1 VISGAPIVGYVMA
14 LPDTGPLFLHSLMNQ
29 DMPLAG
35 AMVLI
40 FCALTIFGTFL
51 SDFLLALVDPR
62 IKMT

>member
-1 VISGAPIVGYVMA
+1 MA

-40 FCALTIFGTFL
+40 FCALTILGTFV
-51 SDFLLALVDPR
+51 SDFLLALLDPR
-62 IKMT
+62 IKLT